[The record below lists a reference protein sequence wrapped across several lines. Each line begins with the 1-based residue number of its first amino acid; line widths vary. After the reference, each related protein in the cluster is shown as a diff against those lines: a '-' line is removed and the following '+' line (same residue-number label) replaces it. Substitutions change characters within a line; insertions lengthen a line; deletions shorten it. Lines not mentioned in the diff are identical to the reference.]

1 MTICSLTSVYLKPIN
16 IFLNLKKHTKT
27 TIIQSNFQ
35 QIKEVNLS
43 VDKEELETSNF
54 QRRNK
59 NYKVRNSANL
69 VLKEAV

>member
-59 NYKVRNSANL
+59 HYTVRHSANL